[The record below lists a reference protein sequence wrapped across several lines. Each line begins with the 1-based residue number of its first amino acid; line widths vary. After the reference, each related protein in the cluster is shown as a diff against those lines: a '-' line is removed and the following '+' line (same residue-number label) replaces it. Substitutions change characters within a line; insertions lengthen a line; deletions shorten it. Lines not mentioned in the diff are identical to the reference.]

1 MKPVLFQNPTMSPEI
16 FEIKLLIKK
25 KLMNLK
31 ATDLHCPCKRIS
43 GLGPY

>member
-16 FEIKLLIKK
+16 FEIKPLIKK

-31 ATDLHCPCKRIS
+31 TTNLHFQCKRIS
-43 GLGPY
+43 GLDPY